1 MSRIREI
8 QFPTSIVIVIVIVI
22 THKPKNR
29 PRNRISRVREIQF
42 QNQLFSV
49 YMAGYPTDVSH
60 QSGNPFNLT
69 VANYE

>member
-1 MSRIREI
+1 MSRVRDI
-8 QFPTSIVIVIVIVI
+8 QFPTNIVIVIVIVI
-22 THKPKNR
+22 THTQKNR

-49 YMAGYPTDVSH
+49 YMADYPTGGKH
-60 QSGNPFNLT
+60 QSGNPFNLI